1 MAYRVLCDGLPLYDL
16 RSDEL
21 VLTAPKVKLSDN
33 SAGSLSFVITPD
45 HPNFNSIKKL
55 KSIIQV
61 FQDED
66 EIFCGRVT
74 EEKKDF
80 YNQKNVY
87 CEGELNYL
95 VDSIQRP
102 AEYHDQ
108 TVRGFLQTLLNIHNA
123 QVEESKQFTVGAV
136 TVTDANDSLYRYTNY
151 ENTLNCIS
159 EKLVKRLGGH
169 LRIRKVNGVRY
180 LDYLA
185 DYPVTSDQVIEF
197 GTNLLNYSENTDA
210 SDIATAVIPL
220 GAKLDEEDR
229 SIAALDERVTIKSV
243 NGGVDYL
250 YSQTAVNNYGWVFKT
265 VTFDEVNV
273 PANLKTKGQAYLNDI
288 QFEQMT
294 LDVTAVDL
302 HGLDVDI
309 DKIGML
315 NLVRVKSAP
324 HGLDRF
330 FPVTEMEISIDAPES
345 NTLKLGKEK
354 TASMT
359 TKNNSSNTEIIKKI
373 EAIPAETDILNEAK
387 ENASQLIKSATQG
400 HVVTTAEEQ
409 LIMDTDDKATAT
421 RLWRW
426 NLNGFG
432 YSSTGYDGP
441 YHPAITM
448 DGHINGDVITAGT
461 VKAEQLDV
469 SYRSNVERAI
479 ELAESSA
486 NEATDN
492 KLKSY
497 YTATAVETRLKVTK
511 DAVLLSASETATAYT
526 DNKLKN
532 YSTTAQIKVITD
544 TISSEVSKKVSNAD
558 FGTKITQNSYNVRVA
573 WNNNSK
579 YIQLEYGQLAI
590 YDGSV
595 ESSKKRAVFDEAGN
609 HFYRDGYYVGK
620 IGTNQLQNDAAK
632 KGLNFDLEYQGAY
645 MTWAVKASQNA
656 GVYTMKWSYVQS
668 GKGWGDYT
676 ANTLHAGCDI
686 DMHYYTL
693 KHVNFEGG
701 GINGT
706 LSFKQPLGV
715 DSSGKLSSWAN
726 ATLTFKNGILTS
738 GSWYS

>member
-33 SAGSLSFVITPD
+33 SAGSLSFIITPD
-45 HPNFNSIKKL
+45 HPNFSQIKKL

-61 FQDED
+61 FQDTD

-123 QVEESKQFTVGAV
+123 QIEASKQFTVGAV
-136 TVTDANDSLYRYTNY
+136 TVTDPNDSLYRYTNY

-220 GAKLDEEDR
+220 GAKLDEADR
-229 SIAALDERVTIKSV
+229 TIAALDERVTIKSV
-243 NGGVDYL
+243 NGGSDYL
-250 YSQTAVNNYGWVFKT
+250 YSQEAVNQYGWVFKT

-273 PANLKTKGQAYLNDI
+273 PANLKSKGQAYLNDI

-302 HGLDVDI
+302 HDMGVDI

-315 NLVRVKSAP
+315 NRVRVKSAP

-330 FPVTEMEISIDAPES
+330 FPVTEMDISIDAPES
-345 NTLKLGKEK
+345 NTLKLGEEK
-354 TASMT
+354 TATMT
-359 TKNNSSNTEIIKKI
+359 TTSASSNSDIIKKI
-373 EAIPAETDILNEAK
+373 ESIPSETDILDEAK

-400 HVVTTAEEQ
+400 HVVTTADEQ
-409 LIMDTDDKATAT
+409 LIMDTDDKATAQK
-421 RLWRW
+421 LWRW

-432 YSSTGYDGP
+432 YSSTGYNGS

-448 DGHINGDVITAGT
+448 DGHINGDVITAGS
-461 VKAEQLDV
+461 VKAAQLDV
-469 SYRSNVERAI
+469 AYRSNVERSI
-479 ELAESSA
+479 ELAEENA
-486 NEATDN
+486 NTATDN

-497 YTATAVETRLKVTK
+497 YTAAAVETRLQVTK
-511 DAVLLSASETATAYT
+511 NAILLLASETATTYT
-526 DNKLKN
+526 DNRLKN
-532 YSTTAQIKVITD
+532 YSTTAQIKVTTDKIT
-544 TISSEVSKKVSNAD
+544 SEVNKKVNNAD
-558 FGTKITQNSYNVRVA
+558 FGTKITQNAYNVRIA
-573 WNNNSK
+573 WNNNSN
-579 YIQLEYGQLAI
+579 YIQLEYGELAI
-590 YDGSV
+590 YNGSV
-595 ESSKKRAVFDEAGN
+595 TSSQKRAVFNESGN

-620 IGTNQLQNDAAK
+620 IGTNQLQSDASR

-645 MTWAVKASQNA
+645 MTWAAKASQNA
-656 GVYTMKWSYVQS
+656 GVYTMKWSYVQN

-676 ANTLHAGCDI
+676 ADRLHAGCDI

-693 KHVNFEGG
+693 RNVNFEGG
-701 GINGT
+701 GISGT
-706 LSFKQPLGV
+706 LKMIQPLSV
-715 DSSGKLSSWAN
+715 ASDGKLSRWAN
-726 ATLTFKNGILTS
+726 VSMTFKNGILTS